1 MWWAVGEMGEEMEV
15 DWEGEE
21 EGKME
26 IDDEDGDAMV
36 LDNM

>member
-26 IDDEDGDAMV
+26 IDEEEDGDVMM
-36 LDNM
+36 LG